1 MATTTNSPAGTS
13 DDSPGTTRRGF
24 LRLLGSVAV
33 AGALAAAGATGGR
46 EAAHARRHGKK
57 RRQRQKDRPNQATAR
72 AIADADLAF
81 DPAGDS
87 QALYGIR
94 CHWQIVCYPNGACR
108 RRKVCW

>member
-1 MATTTNSPAGTS
+1 MATTTISPAGTS
-13 DDSPGTTRRGF
+13 NESPGTSRRGF
-24 LRLLGSVAV
+24 LRQLGSVAV
-33 AGALAAAGATGGR
+33 AGALAAAGVTGGR
-46 EAAHARRHGKK
+46 EPAHARRHGKK
-57 RRQRQKDRPNQATAR
+57 RRQRQKDQPTQATAR

-87 QALYGIR
+87 QALYGIE